1 MNIVLGMSE
10 FEYLMLIV
18 RYILKIRKFWER
30 KIKKFVEY

>member
-18 RYILKIRKFWER
+18 RYILKIYKFWER